1 LLVVREEKEQRTLA
15 FLNSQQLV
23 FDALENNPAKLLF
36 IFGNIPAFHLIF
48 AGERLKMNYT
58 SKSGKLYG

>member
-1 LLVVREEKEQRTLA
+1 MA